1 METVLLVI
9 SVLLIAIVLLQSGK
23 AEGASQIIT
32 GGNSDLFK
40 NRKERGS
47 ELIISRATLVLGISF
62 FVICLVMTLIQETS
76 ILKFFYYIGIN
87 YKSTANWT

>member
-1 METVLLVI
+1 MEIVLLVI

-40 NRKERGS
+40 NRKERGG
-47 ELIISRATLVLGISF
+47 ELVVTYATVVLGVAF
-62 FVICLVMTLIQETS
+62 FVLCI
-76 ILKFFYYIGIN
+76 IL
-87 YKSTANWT
+87 